1 MPVLL
6 IDEVL
11 RRAAQGRTAP
21 YLCRADDGQLYFV
34 KHRALSR
41 RERASE
47 WLSAHLAQALGL
59 SVPGCCLA
67 EVPAALVAP
76 SMGAW
81 LADLGPGSAF
91 ASRHVES
98 TEPTSA
104 QLRQVPAALR
114 ERIAAFDWWV
124 HNLNRAPTPRGGNPN
139 LRWRTDPDGQG
150 QGQVLLIDHSLA
162 FDPRFDA
169 LRFQT
174 THVFG
179 ADFVRLAADFID
191 RERLRAEFVDA
202 LELAS
207 VASAAMPAAW
217 RQADFRSERPMLALL
232 ERCRA
237 ADVFWTCAS

>member
-1 MPVLL
+1 LPVL

-21 YLCRADDGQLYFV
+21 YLCRADDGHLYFV

-59 SVPGCCLA
+59 PVPGCCIA
-67 EVPAALVAP
+67 EVPASLVDPA
-76 SMGAW
+76 MGAW
-81 LADLGPGSAF
+81 LADLGPGPAF

-104 QLRQVPAALR
+104 QLRQVPAAGR
-114 ERIAAFDWWV
+114 ERIAAFDWWIR
-124 HNLNRAPTPRGGNPN
+124 NLNRAPTPRGGNPN
-139 LRWRTDPDGQG
+139 LRWRTEADGRG
-150 QGQVLLIDHSLA
+150 EVLLIDHGLA

-169 LRFQT
+169 VRFQT

-179 ADFVRLAADFID
+179 ADFARLAADFID
-191 RERLRAEFVDA
+191 RERLRAEFEQA
-202 LELAS
+202 LAP
-207 VASAAMPAAW
+207 AAAAIAAMPAAW
-217 RQADFRSERPMLALL
+217 RQADTRSERPLLALL
-232 ERCRA
+232 ERCRIEDA
-237 ADVFWTCAS
+237 FWTSAE